1 MDKRWIIIFIILIA
15 GVSTLYLI
23 ANESIEIGKAITTID
38 NVIITL
44 PDNFKIT
51 DQDKTSVEMTNRNS
65 NEKLSIELIKEKNKA
80 EELMENKLQELRS
93 ENVINIEDST
103 KNISNITVYSINY
116 QDMNSDTPVNCTV
129 NYINKLNKTFVIT
142 TSHYEDNNAQLNDLT
157 QIIETLRLD
166 FKVKDK

>member
-1 MDKRWIIIFIILIA
+1 MDKRWIIIIIILIA

-23 ANESIEIGKAITTID
+23 ANESPEIGKAITTID

-65 NEKLSIELIKEKNKA
+65 NEKMSIELIKEKNKA

-103 KNISNITVYSINY
+103 KNISNITVYSITY
-116 QDMNSDTPVNCTV
+116 QNIDSDTPVNYSV
-129 NYINKLNKTFVIT
+129 NYLNKLNKTFVIT
-142 TSHYEDNNAQLNDLT
+142 TSNYEDNASQLNDLT
-157 QIIETLRLD
+157 DIIETLRLD

>member
-80 EELMENKLQELRS
+80 EELMGNKLQELRL

-103 KNISNITVYSINY
+103 KNISNITVYSISY
-116 QDMNSDTPVNCTV
+116 QNIDSDTPVNYTV

-142 TSHYEDNNAQLNDLT
+142 TSNYENNDSQLNDLT